1 MKRVKTMAIVGCL
14 AAVLVAD
21 EGDGFNGD
29 LFSGWR
35 FSAGGALN
43 GNMRSKIGVRPGR
56 ALTGM
61 YGGGGAV
68 ATQTRAEAKAAGD
81 AYNLGDGLTTY
92 PNGAFIDPSDSSGVH
107 GQTWNWHVPAGAL
120 DANRKMTFVN
130 SYSEA
135 LDVGTT
141 RDFSAKSDDYAAGFS
156 MGMDREVWRWGKL
169 GFDFG
174 LGVSY
179 FRNRD
184 FFKADGRVY
193 ERTESSA
200 SGDYVSEVAFHSD
213 IFDDPWAQNADG
225 SYGAGTF
232 DGPGP
237 MLDLNAGDV
246 TVSHRWA
253 NQVSSS
259 RTSSYYMS
267 VRGDYE
273 ELEMLFAVRPFWEV
287 TDWFR
292 VRGTLGAAVSR
303 THFVFDVYGR
313 GDGASYASRQTFN
326 DWAVYGVGGLGG
338 LFSWNGVCL
347 GFDFL
352 ARFLDSDIDI
362 HGRDVHGSVSRAPWM
377 FTVYV
382 GYEF

>member
-1 MKRVKTMAIVGCL
+1 MKRLMTMVMVGCL
-14 AAVLVAD
+14 AAALVAD

-35 FSAGGALN
+35 LTVGGALN

-68 ATQTRAEAKAAGD
+68 ATQTRAEAQAAGD
-81 AYNLGDGLTTY
+81 AYNLGSGRTTF
-92 PNGAFIDPSDSSGVH
+92 PNGGFFDPNDAAGTP
-107 GQTWNWHVPAGAL
+107 GETWNWYLPPGAL
-120 DANRKMTFVN
+120 DASGTMSFVN

-135 LDVGTT
+135 SSAGSA
-141 RDFSAKSDDYAAGFS
+141 RDIFAKSDDYAAGFS
-156 MGMDREVWRWGKL
+156 VGLDREVWRWG
-169 GFDFG
+169 DFG
-174 LGVSY
+174 LDFGMVFSY
-179 FRNRD
+179 FRNHD
-184 FFKADGRVY
+184 FFKAGGQGYGR
-193 ERTESSA
+193 TDSFA
-200 SGDYVSEVAFHSD
+200 SGDYVTDVTLDPS
-213 IFDDPWAQNADG
+213 ITGDPWAWNADG
-225 SYGAGTF
+225 SIGAGTY

-237 MLDLNAGDV
+237 VLYMGDV
-246 TVSHRWA
+246 TVSHRWM
-253 NQVSSS
+253 NEMSSS
-259 RTSSYYMS
+259 RASSYFMS
-267 VRGDYE
+267 ARGNYE
-273 ELEMLFAVRPFWEV
+273 EIEMLFAVRPFWEV
-287 TDWFR
+287 TEWFR
-292 VRGTLGAAVSR
+292 VRGTLGVAVSR

-382 GYEF
+382 GYAF